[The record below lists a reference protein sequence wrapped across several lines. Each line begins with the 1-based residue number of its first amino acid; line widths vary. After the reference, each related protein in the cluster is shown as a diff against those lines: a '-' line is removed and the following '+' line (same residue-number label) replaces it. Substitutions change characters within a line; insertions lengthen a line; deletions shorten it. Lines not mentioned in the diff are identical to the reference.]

1 MAHVYQSSKSWK
13 TERIAFSLLKIIIDN
28 DQKIKEKLGR
38 NGLLFNLDA
47 KIGSISRCDVDL
59 RFNLLSLLVSLTSN
73 CPENT
78 LLVIRMKHWHFFIHE
93 TLEGKKIKVHGLI
106 FIKITR
112 NFAKVYVV
120 IYLLEYPE
128 IELQKLSIHFLK
140 NLVTSE
146 NPNAARTFIMICL
159 SFTEIIHSLLSSMR
173 RWIRLAHQKPFRKKS
188 NGFV

>member
-1 MAHVYQSSKSWK
+1 MHWPHFEDVKIQNDILAHVYQSSKSWK

-93 TLEGKKIKVHGLI
+93 TLEGKKIKVHGLLYC
-106 FIKITR
+106 
-112 NFAKVYVV
+112 VC
-120 IYLLEYPE
+120 YLSLYP
-128 IELQKLSIHFLK
+128 F
-140 NLVTSE
+140 
-146 NPNAARTFIMICL
+146 
-159 SFTEIIHSLLSSMR
+159 
-173 RWIRLAHQKPFRKKS
+173 
-188 NGFV
+188 